1 MLSGGQSA
9 SAASHSIIG
18 TLPSEFL
25 AVHLGMLPSGMVLML
40 RGLQVM
46 AECDPGMMR
55 GLLMIARFVKLRGL
69 TMMFGSLVIVLRCL
83 FVMLVYL
90 VFRHSV
96 LPDISWLSDAPGIQT
111 QERRT

>member
-1 MLSGGQSA
+1 
-9 SAASHSIIG
+9 
-18 TLPSEFL
+18 
-25 AVHLGMLPSGMVLML
+25 VLG
-40 RGLQVM
+40 GLQVM

-90 VFRHSV
+90 VFCHSV
-96 LPDISWLSDAPGIQT
+96 LPKRFLVARKGNCARNPT
-111 QERRT
+111 